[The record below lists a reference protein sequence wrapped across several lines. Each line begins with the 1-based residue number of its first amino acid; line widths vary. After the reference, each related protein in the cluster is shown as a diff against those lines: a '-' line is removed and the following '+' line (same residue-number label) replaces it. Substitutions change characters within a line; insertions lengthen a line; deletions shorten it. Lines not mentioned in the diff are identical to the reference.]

1 MAEKLN
7 SIERQGELRGLFRRA
22 DAISRL
28 EGYEPGEFEEAQK
41 ERLIAGEIT
50 TEEFISIMVGH
61 LRAGHVVD
69 DRAALGRCVL
79 RAAC

>member
-7 SIERQGELRGLFRRA
+7 SIERQRELRERFRQA

-28 EGYEPGEFEEAQK
+28 EGYEPGDFEEIQK

-50 TEEFISIMVGH
+50 TEEFVAAMAAHVRGDV
-61 LRAGHVVD
+61 AG
-69 DRAALGRCVL
+69 R
-79 RAAC
+79 

>member
-7 SIERQGELRGLFRRA
+7 SIERQCELREHFRRA

-41 ERLIAGEIT
+41 ERLVAGEIT
-50 TEEFISIMVGH
+50 TEEFISVMVGH
-61 LRAGHVVD
+61 LRAG
-69 DRAALGRCVL
+69 A
-79 RAAC
+79 